1 MTGSRVFMGESLV
14 AALSPAP
21 LTSSVYGQTAK
32 GEQPEPARGR
42 SDTQSQ
48 SKTDFYLFFN
58 Q

>member
-1 MTGSRVFMGESLV
+1 MGESLV

-32 GEQPEPARGR
+32 GEQPELARGR